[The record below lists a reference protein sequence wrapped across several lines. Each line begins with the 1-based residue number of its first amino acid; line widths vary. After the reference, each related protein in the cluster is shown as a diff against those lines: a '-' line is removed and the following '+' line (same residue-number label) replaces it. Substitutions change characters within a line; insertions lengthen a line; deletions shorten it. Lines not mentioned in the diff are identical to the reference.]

1 MSLQKS
7 GQRKKQS
14 KIQAILGV
22 TNRQVETNKETKNLK
37 KNDNYCRYEIYY
49 LTYYFYTIL

>member
-37 KNDNYCRYEIYY
+37 KKM
-49 LTYYFYTIL
+49 TIIAGMKYII